1 VGSIEIESVSKVY
14 GNQVLAVDDLSLS
27 IHDGEFMVLVGPS
40 GCGKTTLLRMIA
52 GLETITEGELS
63 IAGQNVTEVAPSKR
77 DIAMVFQNYALYP
90 HMTVRDNLGFSL
102 KMARRPKAEIKTR
115 VEEVASLL
123 ALDGLLER
131 KPKALSGGQ
140 RQRVAMGRAMVRQPS
155 AYLMDEPLSNLDA
168 KLRVTLRAELAK
180 LHTRLGV
187 TTVYVTH
194 DQVEAMTLG
203 QRVAIMSRGRL
214 LQCGTPEELFE
225 TPAST
230 FVAAF
235 MGSPGMNLL
244 QSTISQGEVTLGT
257 TKIRIPEKFGRMKD
271 GPVTLGVRPGDF
283 EIVGPHV
290 DPEHP
295 RLTAVAS
302 GVENLGS
309 ERRVYVEIPGR
320 PAVVEST
327 GESSDD
333 EDEPGANLLTDQD
346 HTVIVASVRP
356 SAQVAVGDQVELA
369 IDSSSIHLF
378 GADSGEALR

>member
-14 GNQVLAVDDLSLS
+14 GNEVLAVDDLSLS
-27 IHDGEFMVLVGPS
+27 IRDGEFMVLVGPS

-52 GLETITEGELS
+52 GLETITEGDLV
-63 IAGQNVTEVAPSKR
+63 IAGQNVIGVAPSKR

-102 KMARRPKAEIKTR
+102 KMARRPKAEIAAR
-115 VEEVASLL
+115 VEEVADLL

-155 AYLMDEPLSNLDA
+155 AFLMDEPLSNLDA

-180 LHTRLGV
+180 LHSRLGV

-203 QRVAIMSRGRL
+203 QRVAIMSGGRL

-225 TPAST
+225 SPAST

-235 MGSPGMNLL
+235 MGSPGMNLV
-244 QSTISQGEVTLGT
+244 QSTISGGEVTLGT
-257 TKIRIPEKFGRMKD
+257 TKIKVPARFGRMKD
-271 GPVTLGVRPGDF
+271 GPVTLGIRPSDF
-283 EIVGPHV
+283 EVAGPQV
-290 DPEHP
+290 DPADP
-295 RLTAVAS
+295 CVTAVAAS
-302 GVENLGS
+302 VENLGS
-309 ERRVYVEIPGR
+309 ERRIYVEIPGR
-320 PAVVEST
+320 AAEVEST
-327 GESSDD
+327 AGKDE
-333 EDEPGANLLTDQD
+333 EDEPGADVLTDRD

-356 SAQVAVGDQVELA
+356 SARVAAGDRVELA
-369 IDSSSIHLF
+369 IDSSCIHLF
-378 GADSGEALR
+378 AADSGEALR